1 MAVGRSETEAEGV
14 ILAVKLILTV
24 VGILIVEVL
33 LANHVSWPDWLAW
46 VNWWSGPLAL
56 IGLVWGGFWFCMW
69 ALEVATDA

>member
-1 MAVGRSETEAEGV
+1 MAVGRSETDAEGV
-14 ILAVKLILTV
+14 ILAVKIVLTV
-24 VGILIVEVL
+24 VGTVIIEALVASGV
-33 LANHVSWPDWLAW
+33 AWPDWLAW